1 MGSVVRHVRNGI
13 RFKSGSCGAQTL
25 ADIPEQMEMDEGT
38 NHRRGKDPDDTFVL
52 VKRYI
57 SAVELRQPPLLV
69 LTPEHRNTF
78 ALMTN
83 RCMA

>member
-1 MGSVVRHVRNGI
+1 M
-13 RFKSGSCGAQTL
+13 FKSGSCGAQTL